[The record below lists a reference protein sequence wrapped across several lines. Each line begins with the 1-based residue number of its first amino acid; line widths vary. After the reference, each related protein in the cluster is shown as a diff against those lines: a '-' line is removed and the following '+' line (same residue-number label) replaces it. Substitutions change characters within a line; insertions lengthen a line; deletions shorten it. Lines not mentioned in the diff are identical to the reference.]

1 MKTTFFAKKAD
12 VVKKWVVI
20 DAADKPLED
29 VVIES
34 VEISEN

>member
-1 MKTTFFAKKAD
+1 MAELD
-12 VVKKWVVI
+12 VIESIAAVQT